1 MYNKL
6 LRDLPTTASLLA
18 VAPPVTMP
26 PPLESLQTLQ
36 TETPSED
43 SNPWSESAP
52 TPPLVVQPLH
62 TPSPSALED
71 LESGGIKSDDDRTS
85 ELNSHAHADILDAF
99 DPLAH
104 HEEQSAREAWSN
116 AEGHPPPIPPPK
128 QEQEQPPSRESG
140 SSTTSTSTSTS
151 AFPSFSSFARSF
163 ALPSLP
169 NMNMSLVA
177 GTRARP
183 QSLDTATLMP
193 TPVHAATFA
202 QQQDSQT
209 SDRGSPKIDSAT
221 LPSHAVMSALR
232 RENASRE
239 RAGAKDKDPPFDFQ
253 KFLDQMKT
261 KGAEPVARYL
271 RSCVLLCIYVRHRP
285 HVFCHRFLSNFVRRT
300 FTVSDQVK
308 LINDFLNVGSSS

>member
-1 MYNKL
+1 
-6 LRDLPTTASLLA
+6 
-18 VAPPVTMP
+18 MP
-26 PPLESLQTLQ
+26 PPLESSQTLH
-36 TETPSED
+36 TETPSEE

-128 QEQEQPPSRESG
+128 QEQEQPPPPPRESG
-140 SSTTSTSTSTS
+140 SSTSTL

-209 SDRGSPKIDSAT
+209 SDRGSPKIDSAA
-221 LPSHAVMSALR
+221 LPPHDAVMSALR
-232 RENASRE
+232 REDASRE

-271 RSCVLLCIYVRHRP
+271 RSCVLLRIYVRP
-285 HVFCHRFLSNFVRRT
+285 SATCLLSQILEQLCQTNLYGLGPGQA
-300 FTVSDQVK
+300 DQ
-308 LINDFLNVGSSS
+308 